1 MRRLDLSIV
10 INSNDFVHVESPCS
24 GITINAM
31 PFHAMLMRRYHHRN
45 KQTPPPE
52 LAQFPHRLIV

>member
-45 KQTPPPE
+45 K
-52 LAQFPHRLIV
+52 